1 MKIFTPQPRLYP
13 YCALVQPKRNFSLS
27 EKYTEFWVQLP
38 FNSHLVSLSFYLGTT
53 WNHWSSSSCRLTYCS
68 LPSLHCRVSP
78 AGAQCGSWL
87 EGRSQDGFGL
97 LRPTRLSGQTEGEDS
112 SSETWV
118 WKRRKP
124 TRSQKEVT
132 AAAMLENTNPVAVVS
147 IFFKFTLQFPAV
159 FCCWL
164 QK

>member
-112 SSETWV
+112 SSETV
-118 WKRRKP
+118 KKDSLLVSSPDTGSDSHRGR
-124 TRSQKEVT
+124 TLAVRSGLGSVVAEV
-132 AAAMLENTNPVAVVS
+132 VGRWRDS
-147 IFFKFTLQFPAV
+147 
-159 FCCWL
+159 W
-164 QK
+164 